1 VQVLESY
8 VWLLVVLLCAAFAYA
23 WVLQPEVFALASKL
37 RVGDPSLA
45 ETEVGPL
52 IRHKEV
58 LRVDQ
63 WVGEALDGGAQLL
76 CGGRA
81 LSESCYA
88 AYRAARPA
96 R

>member
-37 RVGDPSLA
+37 RVGDPSLP